1 MRVHAPAPFSAMT
14 ARRCPLWLLNGIVKQ
29 RRECQSLAKRTY
41 ASFPGGLPDAIAI
54 RGALR
59 ACICGV
65 RRESSV
71 APACRHSHVHA
82 PMYASAATVSNIAYC
97 MMIQQYSILKENLRP
112 KNATLAASHSGPRQS
127 DSPSIAAPHTQHMH
141 IEYIILY
148 YSISISISN
157 KL

>member
-1 MRVHAPAPFSAMT
+1 MRVHAPAPFSAIT

-54 RGALR
+54 RCALR

-82 PMYASAATVSNIAYC
+82 PMYAISSDGEQHSIYC
-97 MMIQQYSILKENLRP
+97 MMIQQYSILKKILVRR
-112 KNATLAASHSGPRQS
+112 TLH
-127 DSPSIAAPHTQHMH
+127 
-141 IEYIILY
+141 
-148 YSISISISN
+148 
-157 KL
+157 